1 MFTQL
6 LTMPPIP
13 LKDAGEGGFDFAPEL
28 DAVVMRALSR
38 SPAARYPSV
47 MAFANAFAEAASITP
62 DQPKILDKFKGLLRR
77 NR

>member
-13 LKDAGEGGFDFAPEL
+13 LKDAGGEDLNFSSEL
-28 DAVVMRALSR
+28 NDVVMRALSR
-38 SPAARYPSV
+38 IPGARYPTV
-47 MAFANAFAEAASITP
+47 MAFANAFAEAATVP
-62 DQPKILDKFKGLLRR
+62 PEQPKMLDKFKGLLRR